1 LAEDFASWA
10 IERFIQGKRLNS
22 SYFGLLTDFKRHEFG
37 DSRRSAKRCDRK
49 TQRYGYETE
58 IPFNQD
64 RKPGN
69 ERDSREF
76 NNKIGTLKIF
86 DRVIAM
92 LALWGFSEVEISY
105 CFDVSES
112 RISQRIKRISEC
124 LSKGIKE
131 PSEEQAKRKRKVEE
145 VLQEKEIDRSDLEQF
160 QNSLLA
166 EEESGEVES
175 DFEVEFSEWLT

>member
-1 LAEDFASWA
+1 
-10 IERFIQGKRLNS
+10 
-22 SYFGLLTDFKRHEFG
+22 
-37 DSRRSAKRCDRK
+37 
-49 TQRYGYETE
+49 
-58 IPFNQD
+58 
-64 RKPGN
+64 
-69 ERDSREF
+69 
-76 NNKIGTLKIF
+76 
-86 DRVIAM
+86 M